1 MTIIKICGLTNLE
14 DARLALKAGADMLG
28 FIFYEPS
35 PRYVS
40 PEKVKDII
48 LTLVNEFGLELGQ
61 QNRNVVLSE
70 TEGTEIVNRKSK
82 IVNRKSFVGVFVNHP
97 PEVVRQTLNFCNLD
111 LAQLHGDESPDYLRQ
126 FNGRAY
132 KAINP
137 RSFEDVKA
145 IIEPFILHPS
155 AFILLDAFH
164 PVLRGGTGRV
174 ADWEMAAKIARRHKI
189 LLAGG
194 LSPGNVAEAIQQV
207 KPWGV
212 DVSGGVEACK
222 GKKDPTKLKAFIQ
235 AAKAAFKTV
244 DGRHR
249 EGIPLSTALP
259 THSKRRKK

>member
-1 MTIIKICGLTNLE
+1 MAIVKICGLTNLE
-14 DARLALKAGADMLG
+14 DAHLALKAGADMLG

-40 PEKVKDII
+40 PEAVKKII
-48 LTLVNEFGLELGQ
+48 RTLREEFNLYGSE
-61 QNRNVVLSE
+61 QNHQ
-70 TEGTEIVNRKSK
+70 SK
-82 IVNRKSFVGVFVNHP
+82 IVNRQSFVGVFVNHP
-97 PEVVRQTLNFCNLD
+97 PETVRHILDFCNLD
-111 LAQLHGDESPDYLRQ
+111 LAQLHGDESPDYLHQ

-137 RSFEDVKA
+137 RSFKEAEA
-145 IIEPFILHPS
+145 IIEPFILPSS

-164 PVLRGGTGRV
+164 PILRGGTGRV